1 MGATVNGKDGF
12 LLVDT
17 RSVFLNEDGSFKAE
31 NWHADGTH
39 MSEQGY
45 EALQAIITTLF
56 NINRLK
62 MI

>member
-17 RSVFLNEDGSFKAE
+17 SSVFPNEDGSYKTE
-31 NWHADGTH
+31 NWHTDGTH

-45 EALQAIITTLF
+45 EALQAIITTL
-56 NINRLK
+56 L
-62 MI
+62 

>member
-17 RSVFLNEDGSFKAE
+17 SSVFLNEDGSHKTE
-31 NWHADGTH
+31 NWHTDGTH

-45 EALQAIITTLF
+45 EALQAIITTL
-56 NINRLK
+56 L
-62 MI
+62 